1 MKNSL
6 QKSICAA
13 AAALALYGGQAHAD
27 FITVGSATDNRIMTD
42 TRWTRDNVYI
52 LGRVIFIAN
61 GATLTIEPGTVVRG
75 LPSTLTGFAEEPG
88 SLVVS
93 RGSKVIANG
102 TVDAPII
109 FTTIDDPN
117 VPGGMNT
124 VPETFTNVL
133 GTAIQVT
140 GANRDAALAANN
152 YTPGGP
158 EGDNGFSKSG
168 DWGGI
173 IISGKGHVSANTL
186 TNGPDA
192 NTDGI
197 WDGHAAALNESAT
210 QVQNAGVG
218 TDFPEGLASGSGS
231 QVLNANLSIYGGT
244 DDNDSSGVLRYVVNR
259 YGGFVLGAAAVGNE
273 INGLT
278 MCGLGSGTVIEHIEI
293 YQNKDDG
300 FEWFGG
306 KADSRFLFSNAN
318 QDDSFDGDE
327 GFRGNHQ
334 FWTAIQGTINVT
346 PAAALRSGF
355 AINQPIGQVETAS
368 DYQYDKLMEWDGG
381 EPNDGDRLPLTD
393 FKVYNFTFLAGN
405 TKKEGI
411 QIRLEARAGIHNGI
425 IENATNISRGSESAG
440 GTYTSMLTWSNVYT
454 FNSVTTDGA
463 IVVSNSGAGTL
474 SSTVNQV
481 VIPVVTEI
489 NALTPSA
496 TSQIATPWSF
506 SATATTPVA
515 SPLYTKNGLDPRLAA
530 GATARTS
537 AFNVG
542 ANLPSGFVN
551 TGFAGS
557 MRDNNQ
563 LFGWSSLHALEV
575 LVTSNLARPVLTLG
589 ESGGNHSISFP
600 AASADVKY
608 VIEKST
614 DGVVWTVVTTTPLS
628 AAGTISY
635 TDTATPVSQSI
646 MYRAYGL

>member
-1 MKNSL
+1 MKTSL
-6 QKSICAA
+6 QKTFCSA

-27 FITVGSATDNRIMTD
+27 FITVGSDTDNRILTD

-52 LGRVIFIAN
+52 LGRVIFVAN

-75 LPSTLTGFAEEPG
+75 LASTISGYAEEPG
-88 SLVVS
+88 SLVVA
-93 RGSKVIANG
+93 RGGKVIANG

-124 VPETFTNVL
+124 IPDSFVNLRGVT
-133 GTAIQVT
+133 IQVT
-140 GANRDAALAANN
+140 GAERHESLALND

-158 EGDNGFSKSG
+158 EGNNGFSKSG

-173 IISGKGHVSANTL
+173 ILSGRGHVSANTGSTD
-186 TNGPDA
+186 TNG
-192 NTDGI
+192 DGI
-197 WDGHAAALNESAT
+197 WDNHAASLQESAN

-231 QVLNANLSIYGGT
+231 QVLNANLAIYGGT
-244 DDNDSSGVLRYVVNR
+244 DDNDNSGVLRYVVNR

-278 MCGLGSGTVIEHIEI
+278 LCGIGSGTVLEHIEV

-306 KADSRFLFSNAN
+306 KADSRFLFSSAN

-334 FWTAIQGTINVT
+334 FWTAIQGTINSGT
-346 PAAALRSGF
+346 DAPLRAGF
-355 AINQPIGQVETAS
+355 PINQSIGQVETAA

-393 FKVYNFTFLAGN
+393 FKVFNFTFLAGN
-405 TKKEGI
+405 TKKEGV
-411 QIRLEARAGIHNGI
+411 QIRLEAHAGIHNGI
-425 IENATNISRGSESAG
+425 IENANNISRGSESAG
-440 GTYTSMLTWSNVYT
+440 GLHTSMLTWSNLYT
-454 FNSVTTDGA
+454 FNSVTTSGSL
-463 IVVSNSGAGTL
+463 VVQNAGAGTL
-474 SSTVNQV
+474 ASTITAGTFNIVTQINPL
-481 VIPVVTEI
+481 IPQ
-489 NALTPSA
+489 A
-496 TSQIATPWSF
+496 TSQMATPWRF
-506 SATATTPVA
+506 SATANPVVPC
-515 SPLYTKNGLDPRLAA
+515 PLYTKNGLDPRLAA
-530 GATARTS
+530 GAPARTQPFH
-537 AFNVG
+537 ANVT
-542 ANLPSGFVN
+542 LPAGFVN

-557 MRDNNQ
+557 MRDNNHM
-563 LFGWSSLHALEV
+563 FGWTSLHALEV
-575 LVTSNLARPVLTLG
+575 LVSTNLARPVLTLG
-589 ESGGNHSISFP
+589 VSGTNHSVTFP
-600 AASADVKY
+600 SAGADIKY

-614 DGVVWTVVTTTPLS
+614 DGRVWTVVTTTPLS
-628 AAGTISY
+628 GTGNISH
-635 TDTATPVSQSI
+635 TDTTTPAAERV

>member
-1 MKNSL
+1 MKTFL
-6 QKSICAA
+6 PKTLCTAA
-13 AAALALYGGQAHAD
+13 AAFALYGGQAHAD
-27 FITVGSATDNRIMTD
+27 FIVVGSAEDNRITTD

-52 LGRVIFIAN
+52 LGRVIFVSN
-61 GATLTIEPGTVVRG
+61 GAKLTIEPGTVVRG
-75 LPSTLTGFAEEPG
+75 LPSTISGIAEEPG

-117 VPGGMNT
+117 VPGGENT
-124 VPETFTNVL
+124 IPDSFTNVL
-133 GTAIQVT
+133 GTTIQVK
-140 GANRDAALAANN
+140 GAARHEALLAND

-173 IISGKGHVSANTL
+173 ILSGRGHVSANTGSIDE
-186 TNGPDA
+186 NS
-192 NTDGI
+192 DGI
-197 WDGHAAALNESAT
+197 WDLHASSITESPT
-210 QVQNAGVG
+210 RQQNAGVG

-231 QVLNANLSIYGGT
+231 QVLNAELSIYGGT
-244 DDNDSSGVLRYVVNR
+244 DDTDSSGVLSYVVNR

-278 MCGLGSGTVIEHIEI
+278 MCGIGSGTVLEHIEV

-306 KADSRFLFSNAN
+306 KADTRFLFSHAN

-334 FWTAIQGTINVT
+334 FWTAVQGTINGSG
-346 PAAALRSGF
+346 AAPLRAGF
-355 AINQPIGQVETAS
+355 EFNEAIGQVETAS

-393 FKVYNFTFLAGN
+393 FKVYNFTFLAGG

-411 QIRLEARAGIHNGI
+411 QIRLEARAGIHNGV
-425 IENATNISRGSESAG
+425 IENANTLSRGNDSG
-440 GTYTSMLTWSNVYT
+440 GGAYTTMFTWSNVFTYNT
-454 FNSVTTDGA
+454 VTSGGSL
-463 IVVSNSGAGTL
+463 VVQNTATGSQT
-474 SSTVNQV
+474 STVGGVTFPVITQV
-481 VIPVVTEI
+481 NELQA
-489 NALTPSA
+489 NA
-496 TSQIATPWSF
+496 TSQIVTPWTF
-506 SATATTPVA
+506 SATATTPVPC
-515 SPLYTKNGLDPRLAA
+515 PLYTKHGLDTRLAP
-530 GATARTS
+530 GAAARASTF
-537 AFNVG
+537 AV
-542 ANLPSGFVN
+542 ALPTGFVN

-563 LFGWSSLHALEV
+563 MFGWTSLHNLEV
-575 LVTSNLARPVLTLG
+575 LPTTNLVRPVLTLG
-589 ESGGNHSISFP
+589 ESAGNRTISFP
-600 AASADVKY
+600 SAGADVKY

-614 DGVVWTVVTTTPLS
+614 DGRVWTVLTVNPLS
-628 AAGTISY
+628 GAGTISH
-635 TDTATPVSQSI
+635 TDTTTTVSDRVL
-646 MYRAYGL
+646 YRAYGL